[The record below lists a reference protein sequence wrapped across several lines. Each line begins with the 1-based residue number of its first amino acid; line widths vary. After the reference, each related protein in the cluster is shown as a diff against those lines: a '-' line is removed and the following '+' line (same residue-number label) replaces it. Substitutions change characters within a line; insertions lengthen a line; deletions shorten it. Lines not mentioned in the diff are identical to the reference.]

1 MNYFPE
7 IIVKNN
13 LFMYHIDVAMGFISF
28 RNLNFSEALSK
39 ERGSSSGG
47 CAAGVLGNAPTVVAI
62 AAAAFAVVT
71 DMTEAC
77 SAIEI
82 FQSRA
87 VSLLLCGV
95 RSKDRITGSFRES
108 SEKQRPNVEAMPWLH
123 AFVALAAR
131 SRVLFLLASSSILSD
146 GDRGG
151 NRHPIPV
158 LKIFVAFDEIS
169 AASRRQRARKRS

>member
-1 MNYFPE
+1 MH
-7 IIVKNN
+7 
-13 LFMYHIDVAMGFISF
+13 HIDVTMGFISF
-28 RNLNFSEALSK
+28 RNLDFSEALFLRS
-39 ERGSSSGG
+39 
-47 CAAGVLGNAPTVVAI
+47 AAQAL
-62 AAAAFAVVT
+62 AVVLLGSLV
-71 DMTEAC
+71 MRPRSSQSQPRPSQSSLQLRCFWIEAC
-77 SAIEI
+77 PAFEI

-108 SEKQRPNVEAMPWLH
+108 SEKQRPNAEAMPWLH
-123 AFVALAAR
+123 TFVALAAR

-158 LKIFVAFDEIS
+158 VKIFVVFDEIS